1 MKITKET
8 VKRAIRTFWEAA
20 VGYILSNIVLIPWA
34 ASSPELKA
42 AVKAI
47 LATAIATGLA
57 ALMNLEQRQEGDR
70 GGQNMTLETFVDKY
84 LGTAIDYDGTA
95 GAQCVDL
102 IKLYLNKCYGVK
114 AFSFGGSAR
123 MLYENYSKTPDAF
136 REKFQRIPF
145 RGELPRRGDIVVW
158 GSITGGGH
166 GHVAIATGDAVGDG
180 FASWDMNW
188 NGKSMKVV
196 KHTNDGVL
204 GYLRPIGAQQAP
216 GATYFR
222 RYTGT
227 SASIVD
233 ALDEIRQPSSY
244 NYRKQIAKAN
254 DINKYL
260 GLPAQNRTL
269 LMKLKTGTLIRP

>member
-1 MKITKET
+1 MKITQET
-8 VKRAIRTFWEAA
+8 ARRALRTFLQAA
-20 VGYILSNIVLIPWA
+20 VGILAANLALLPWA
-34 ASSPELKA
+34 AESRELKA
-42 AVKAI
+42 AVTGL
-47 LATAIATGLA
+47 LATAIAAGIA
-57 ALMNLEQRQEGDR
+57 AVMNMERNGDR
-70 GGQNMTLETFVDKY
+70 GGQNMTLEAFVDKY

-233 ALDEIRQPSSY
+233 ALDEIEQPSSY